1 MFQYKNKY
9 TEMNIFF
16 QEEDDASHQDD
27 LGAAETIYHSGNVL
41 EILSTVVLLSFQLK
55 QISYQTKSPFFGIRN
70 TKYRQMLSN
79 FDRVPLFW
87 MLES

>member
-1 MFQYKNKY
+1 MFQYENKY

-41 EILSTVVLLSFQLK
+41 EILSTVVLLSF
-55 QISYQTKSPFFGIRN
+55 
-70 TKYRQMLSN
+70 
-79 FDRVPLFW
+79 
-87 MLES
+87 